1 MTAARLVCV
10 NHGGSAPVIP
20 LQRLPV
26 TLGRGEEADFQIADQ
41 CASRLHC
48 RIVEVENQLIV
59 QDLGSALGTL
69 VNGQPIVEAP
79 LNFGDRLTVGVS
91 TFCVKAT
98 LLSRLQKLIKMLGT
112 PLRDRSP
119 KVAGS

>member
-1 MTAARLVCV
+1 MTAATLVCV
-10 NHGGSAPVIP
+10 NHDRSVPVIP
-20 LQRLPV
+20 LQRLPL

-69 VNGQPIVEAP
+69 VNGQPIAEAP
-79 LNFGDRLTVGVS
+79 LNVGDRLTVGVL
-91 TFCVKAT
+91 TFCLKKN
-98 LLSRLQKLIKMLGT
+98 LLSRFRGFLRKLGM
-112 PLRDRSP
+112 PLRERPD
-119 KVAGS
+119 KVTSS